1 MCSCLYLFWLQGQ
14 TESKKRSRSVE
25 TKGTAMSFGFRKKLP
40 AQKRNLNDGT
50 KDSSKQDL
58 NSTNGNTLK
67 IDNACCIGDN
77 NGNSGEFAIAFVA
90 RPSPVSWK
98 V

>member
-1 MCSCLYLFWLQGQ
+1 
-14 TESKKRSRSVE
+14 
-25 TKGTAMSFGFRKKLP
+25 MSFGFRKKLP

-90 RPSPVSWK
+90 SPPPLLYHGKCKRFYSNFSRVI
-98 V
+98 